1 MIETILNIEE
11 EVLKSKGLAP
21 KPPVEEQKLRID
33 RCRKIMEAHDL
44 DGILIFGSA
53 ATNPEPVRYLANY
66 IHVYPSASSFF
77 YLPVQGDPVLM
88 IDQGWHVVEAK
99 KMSWVEDVRYFPNV
113 ARRWLADELKKLF
126 ADILAGSGLKRG
138 NLGVFDT
145 EMPAG
150 YMEILKE
157 AGPDVRMLDAG
168 PVWQDLVA
176 TPTEY
181 DMAMIRKN
189 ALVADKGQE
198 TAARSFSEGRTEYEV
213 CFESLSAMAAMGA
226 EFLHG
231 SGVSTHVNTGSF
243 SDCVGNVRPYMFTAR
258 PAEKGQMF
266 WFDLTASCAGY
277 YTDCC
282 RTISIGEPNKEQ
294 QKIYEVC
301 AMMYRAMEEA
311 VRPGVTGGEVWEVG
325 NQVAEE
331 FGWENNNNLVY
342 LGHTTGITTSVRPVI
357 VKGEK
362 KEIKAGSFV
371 NIEPGI
377 FIPGVGSAGL
387 ENTLYVSEDDVKP
400 INQYSLDLFVI

>member
-1 MIETILNIEE
+1 MTDQFINIEE
-11 EVLKSKGLAP
+11 EILKAKGLAP
-21 KPPVEEQKLRID
+21 KPPVEEQRLRID

-44 DGILIFGSA
+44 DGILVFGSA

-88 IDQGWHVVEAK
+88 IDQGWHVGEAK

-138 NLGVFDT
+138 SLGVFDT

-198 TAARSFSEGRTEYEV
+198 TAARSFSEGKTEYEV

-243 SDCVGNVRPYMFTAR
+243 SDCVGNVRPYMFTAK
-258 PAEKGQMF
+258 PVEKGHMF
-266 WFDLTASCAGY
+266 WFDLTVSCAGY

-282 RTISIGEPNKEQ
+282 RTISIGEPTKEQ

-301 AMMYRAMEEA
+301 AMMYKAMEEA
-311 VRPGVTGGEVWEVG
+311 VKPGVTGGEVWEVG

-331 FGWENNNNLVY
+331 YGWEDSINLVG

-387 ENTLYVSEDDVKP
+387 ENTLYVSEDGVQP
-400 INQYSLDLFVI
+400 INQYSLDLFII